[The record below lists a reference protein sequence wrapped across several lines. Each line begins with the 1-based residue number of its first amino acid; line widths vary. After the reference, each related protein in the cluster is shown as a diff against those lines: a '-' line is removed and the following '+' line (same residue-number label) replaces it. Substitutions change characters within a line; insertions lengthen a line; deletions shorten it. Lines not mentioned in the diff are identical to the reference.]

1 LLFATAFF
9 VGFKVARLTA
19 FFVAMSRGGAF
30 LLAFFAGAFFLADAR
45 RFAAR
50 FAVGRLAERRATG
63 PFRAAFAGFPRRA
76 AFRLAINPVLS
87 EP

>member
-1 LLFATAFF
+1 LPFAAAFF
-9 VGFKVARLTA
+9 GDFGVARLTA

-30 LLAFFAGAFFLADAR
+30 LLAFLAGAFFLADAR
-45 RFAAR
+45 RFTVR
-50 FAVGRLAERRATG
+50 FAVWRLAERRATG

>member
-1 LLFATAFF
+1 VGFGVARRTAF
-9 VGFKVARLTA
+9 L
-19 FFVAMSRGGAF
+19 VAMSFGGAF
-30 LLAFFAGAFFLADAR
+30 LLAFFVGAFFLADAR
-45 RFAAR
+45 RFTGR